1 MYIEGQIGKPTLED
15 AILLASIMHMGQVD
29 KSGEPYILHPLT
41 VMINVEAGIGWLNKR
56 DLQIV
61 AVLHDVVED
70 CNVTLDNL
78 TCYNDDIVE
87 AIDAITHRPNE
98 PNKEYW
104 TRVAKNDMAY
114 MVKLQ
119 DIAHNTSERRC
130 EKLDEKTRQRL
141 MCKYAKALTFM
152 GRIRLIDNGYM
163 DGGIN

>member
-41 VMINVEAGIGWLNKR
+41 VMINVDPGIGWLNKR

-70 CNVTLDNL
+70 TDETLIIL
-78 TCYNDDIVE
+78 EARGYNNEILE
-87 AIDAITHRPNE
+87 AIEAITHRPNE

-104 TRVAKNDMAY
+104 MRVAKNDMAY
-114 MVKLQ
+114 IVKLQ
-119 DIAHNTSERRC
+119 DIAHNTSTERC
-130 EKLDEKTRQRL
+130 EKLDEKTKQRL
-141 MCKYAKALTFM
+141 MNKYAEALTFM
-152 GRIRLIDNGYM
+152 GRLRAIDNGYM
-163 DGGIN
+163 EE

>member
-1 MYIEGQIGKPTLED
+1 MLEEGQIGKPTLED
-15 AILLASIMHMGQVD
+15 AILLASVMHMGQVD

-41 VMINVEAGIGWLNKR
+41 VMINVDLGIGWLNKR

-70 CNVTLDNL
+70 TDVNL
-78 TCYNDDIVE
+78 EELKLRGFKDDIVE

-119 DIAHNTSERRC
+119 DIAHNTSKERC
-130 EKLDEKTRQRL
+130 EKLDEKTNQRL
-141 MCKYAKALTFM
+141 MNKYAEAITFM
-152 GRIRLIDNGYM
+152 GNIRRKM
-163 DGGIN
+163 AQEE